1 MFGGIVG
8 SVASSL
14 FKNVIG
20 GSKKSGGSQQQ
31 QVIDTRI
38 GFAAERSYAQRAAE
52 NARNLSD
59 PGRRMRAP
67 AEGSAKDIRMKE
79 EVMELYRT
87 IPQTQV
93 REAMIQQAI
102 RSGNT
107 SAKIKAAMYD
117 ISDPLKKDTDTRVKP
132 LTLVT

>member
-1 MFGGIVG
+1 MLGGIVG

-14 FKNVIG
+14 LKNVIG

-31 QVIDTRI
+31 VIDPRI

-52 NARNLSD
+52 NARNLAD

-87 IPQTQV
+87 IPRTQV
-93 REAMIQQAI
+93 REAMVQQAM
-102 RSGNT
+102 RAGNT

-117 ISDPLKKDTDTRVKP
+117 ISDPLKRDTDTRVKP
-132 LTLVT
+132 LKLET

>member
-14 FKNVIG
+14 LKNVIG
-20 GSKKSGGSQQQ
+20 GSKKSGGSRQ
-31 QVIDTRI
+31 QVIDPRI

-52 NARNLSD
+52 NARNLAD
-59 PGRRMRAP
+59 PGRRMKAP

-87 IPQTQV
+87 IPRTQV
-93 REAMIQQAI
+93 REAMVQQAM
-102 RSGNT
+102 RAGNT
-107 SAKIKAAMYD
+107 SAKIKAARYD
-117 ISDPLKKDTDTRVKP
+117 ISDPLKRDTDTRVKP
-132 LTLVT
+132 LKLET

>member
-14 FKNVIG
+14 LKNVIG

-31 QVIDTRI
+31 QVID

-52 NARNLSD
+52 NARNLAD

-87 IPQTQV
+87 IPRTQV
-93 REAMIQQAI
+93 REAMVQQAM
-102 RSGNT
+102 RAGNT
-107 SAKIKAAMYD
+107 SAKIKAARYD

-132 LTLVT
+132 LTLET

>member
-14 FKNVIG
+14 LKNVIG
-20 GSKKSGGSQQQ
+20 GSKKSGGSRQ
-31 QVIDTRI
+31 QVVDPRI

-52 NARNLSD
+52 NARNLAD

-87 IPQTQV
+87 IPRTQV
-93 REAMIQQAI
+93 REAMVQQAM
-102 RSGNT
+102 RAGNT

-117 ISDPLKKDTDTRVKP
+117 ISDPLKRDTDTRVKP
-132 LTLVT
+132 LKLET